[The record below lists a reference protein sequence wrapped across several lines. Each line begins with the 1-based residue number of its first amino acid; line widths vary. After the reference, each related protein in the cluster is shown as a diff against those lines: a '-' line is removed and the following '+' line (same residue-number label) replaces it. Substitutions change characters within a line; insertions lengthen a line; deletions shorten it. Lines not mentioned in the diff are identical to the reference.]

1 MIGGNTLGIKDY
13 LLKELENFL
22 EEKIEKGK
30 FLSEEIFLKIVEISH
45 NINKEI
51 SVAIDRN
58 GKIIDINIGDSGSAT
73 LPKVT

>member
-58 GKIIDINIGDSGSAT
+58 GYKYWR
-73 LPKVT
+73 